1 MIKKLLIGVLMAWV
15 TIFAMVNSNSYVSR
29 VEAAEIEMNS
39 EFVQARLEI
48 IFEVMEI
55 SEKVSAEVSEKVEA
69 EKKAEAKRKAEAE
82 KKAREANK
90 WKGEILTASKGVV
103 QGPSGKETYY
113 NLNMSGVVK
122 IMRGMGFS
130 EDKYP
135 YYVREDGV
143 KMLGAYVMCAAN
155 LSLRPRGSL
164 VETSLGTALVCDTG
178 GFAKNNPKQIDIA
191 VAW

>member
-1 MIKKLLIGVLMAWV
+1 
-15 TIFAMVNSNSYVSR
+15 MVNSNSYVSR
-29 VEAAEIEMNS
+29 VEAAEIEINS

>member
-1 MIKKLLIGVLMAWV
+1 
-15 TIFAMVNSNSYVSR
+15 MVNSNSYVGR
-29 VEAAEIEMNS
+29 VDAAKVETEIPKV
-39 EFVQARLEI
+39 EFSMSC
-48 IFEVMEI
+48 EVVKIGER
-55 SEKVSAEVSEKVEA
+55 VSTEVSQKVEA
-69 EKKAEAKRKAEAE
+69 EKKAEAERKAEAKRKAEAE
-82 KKAREANK
+82 KNR

-113 NLNMSGVVK
+113 NLDMSGVVK

-135 YYVREDGV
+135 YHVREDGV
-143 KMLGAYVMCAAN
+143 KMLGQYIMCAAN
-155 LSLRPRGSL
+155 LNLRPRGSL

-178 GFAKNNPKQIDIA
+178 GFAKHNPKQIDIA